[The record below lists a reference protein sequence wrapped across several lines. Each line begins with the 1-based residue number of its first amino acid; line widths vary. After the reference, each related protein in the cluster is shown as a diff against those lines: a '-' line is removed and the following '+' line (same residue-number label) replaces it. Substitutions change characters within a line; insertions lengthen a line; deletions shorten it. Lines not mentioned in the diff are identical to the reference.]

1 MEFKKIKLNQFQR
14 IIVAIIYLISV
25 FVCVKIL
32 GGNIIELTTGST
44 DESIWFYSG
53 ILLIVMGQYVTEP
66 FFSTPA
72 DAFANSITA
81 ILALTAIN
89 DKNMFSLFWMVFYF
103 CLGMAILSILTI
115 ALKNIENRF
124 SKFLYLLVNKL
135 GSSKV
140 LFSVVYLLSAYS
152 YFFKTGKN
160 NYLFV
165 SITIW
170 VCIIFFQAAE
180 KIVFF
185 FSNLIKTLKNNP
197 SPSYIGNVIKT
208 HNNYF
213 VTIEIDKDNPNI
225 EKIKEHDLIAIKNLK
240 GCYNIGVI
248 VNIKYHIDSC
258 WADVIILENEGKA
271 LLVECNEFGGFS
283 TNSSS
288 ESAFLLESESLA
300 ECITEKIKSNEIIT
314 NINDFVGYIKPESD
328 INIINFS
335 ICSNELRIK
344 EGCIVRVR
352 IKGENVLYQVIN
364 GVTKE
369 TTEDQNNT
377 FGYICGKARKLG
389 MYSYEKKALISVP
402 WVPNVNERVYLNP
415 VVEAIDLKDIAQT
428 AIGRLPETDMRIP
441 INDINSLVT
450 HNTAVL
456 GILGVGKSCLTFEL
470 IKKIVDNSDCKVICI
485 DITNQYASEQGLY
498 SYINSE
504 LILNDFDDT
513 KLEELNKTSL
523 TTGSDSKPSNWGN
536 ISVYEKAIDHLIKN
550 LYTTDKRILIV
561 NPEKHIVT
569 KAATQFKIQ
578 ELSALTAVEKTRI
591 ISERALNYC
600 MEQGQIDSARCCI
613 VLEEAHSLVPEWNSV
628 SSPGDQTATNG
639 TAKVILQGR
648 KYGLGCILVTQRT
661 ANITKSI
668 LNQCNTIFAMRVYD
682 DTGKAFLENYI
693 GCDYSSTLPTLEE
706 RHAIVTG
713 KSIGLKQPIVMQLND
728 RKFFSTKMDCC

>member
-1 MEFKKIKLNQFQR
+1 MKLKKNNLNQLQR
-14 IIVAIIYLISV
+14 IIVAVIYLIAV
-25 FVCVKIL
+25 FVCVRIL
-32 GGNIIELTTGST
+32 GGNIKELMTGST

-66 FFSTPA
+66 FFATPA
-72 DAFANSITA
+72 DALSNSITT
-81 ILALTAIN
+81 ILALISIN
-89 DKNMFSLFWMVFYF
+89 NKNTFSLFWIVFYF
-103 CLGMAILSILTI
+103 CCAMVILSILTI
-115 ALKNIENRF
+115 ALKNKENRF
-124 SKFLYLLVNKL
+124 SRFLYLLVHKI

-140 LFSVVYLLSAYS
+140 LFSIIYLLSAYS

-165 SITIW
+165 SIIIW
-170 VCIIFFQAAE
+170 IC
-180 KIVFF
+180 IVFF
-185 FSNLIKTLKNNP
+185 QIAERVVSFFSDIIKTLKNK
-197 SPSYIGNVIKT
+197 STPSYIGNIIKT

-213 VTIEIDKDNPNI
+213 VTVEINKDNPNI
-225 EKIKEHDLIAIKNLK
+225 DKITEHNLIIIKNLK
-240 GCYNIGVI
+240 GYYNIGVI
-248 VNIKYHIDSC
+248 LKIKSHIDAC
-258 WADVIILENEGKA
+258 WADVVILENEGKV
-271 LLVECNEFGGFS
+271 LSIEYKDIGDFS
-283 TNSSS
+283 ANYSV
-288 ESAFLLESESLA
+288 ESAFLLKP
-300 ECITEKIKSNEIIT
+300 ECVSKSITEKIESNEIIS
-314 NINDFVGYIKPESD
+314 NIDNFVGYIKPESD

-344 EGCIVRVR
+344 EGCIVKVR
-352 IKGENVLYQVIN
+352 IKGKNVLYQVIN

-369 TTEDQNNT
+369 ITEDQNNT

-389 MYSYEKKALISVP
+389 MYSYEERALISVP

-415 VVEAIDLKDIAQT
+415 VAESIDLKDIAET
-428 AIGRLPETDMRIP
+428 SIGRLPETDMRIP
-441 INDINSLVT
+441 ISDIDSLVT

-470 IKKIVDNSDCKVICI
+470 IKKIVDGSDCKIICI

-498 SYINSE
+498 SYIDPD
-504 LILNDFDDT
+504 LILNDFTDT
-513 KLEELNKTSL
+513 ELEKLVKTSKKN
-523 TTGSDSKPSNWGN
+523 GSESKPSEWGN
-536 ISVYEKAIDHLIKN
+536 VPIYENAIDYLIKK
-550 LYTTDKRILIV
+550 LYTTNNRILII

-578 ELSALTAVEKTRI
+578 ELTELTVVEKTRI
-591 ISERALNYC
+591 ISERALKYS
-600 MEQGQIDSARCCI
+600 MEQGQINSARCCI
-613 VLEEAHSLVPEWNSV
+613 VLEEAHSLVPEWNSASV
-628 SSPGDQTATNG
+628 QGDSNATNG

-713 KSIGLKQPIVMQLND
+713 KSIGLKQPIVIELND
-728 RKFFSTKMDCC
+728 KKFFSTRSTC